1 MAVVTQYGRQTV
13 SNESFD
19 PNVNVTSRQSLAER
33 PQVGVRCST
42 GALLHFSITIAYRF
56 YCLEVV
62 LYSVDKD
69 HCNNII
75 PDTMVNGLSNS
86 M

>member
-1 MAVVTQYGRQTV
+1 MTVVTQYARQTV

-33 PQVGVRCST
+33 QTASR
-42 GALLHFSITIAYRF
+42 ALLHFSITIAYRF

-62 LYSVDKD
+62 HYSVDKNQ
-69 HCNNII
+69 CNNII
-75 PDTMVNGLSNS
+75 PATMVNGLSNS